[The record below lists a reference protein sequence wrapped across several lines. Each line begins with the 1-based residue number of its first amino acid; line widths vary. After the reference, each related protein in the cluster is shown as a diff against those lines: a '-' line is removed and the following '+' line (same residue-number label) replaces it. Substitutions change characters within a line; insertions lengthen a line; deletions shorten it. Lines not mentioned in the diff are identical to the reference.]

1 MENPNHSNERY
12 MERDERKVKSD
23 AFRSKE
29 GYSQKNFERKLKD
42 QMNGMPMPG
51 HMKGKDCY

>member
-12 MERDERKVKSD
+12 MEHDEHRIKKD
-23 AFRSKE
+23 AFERKE
-29 GYSQKNFERKLKD
+29 GYSQKRFETKLKD

-51 HMKGKDCY
+51 HMKERR